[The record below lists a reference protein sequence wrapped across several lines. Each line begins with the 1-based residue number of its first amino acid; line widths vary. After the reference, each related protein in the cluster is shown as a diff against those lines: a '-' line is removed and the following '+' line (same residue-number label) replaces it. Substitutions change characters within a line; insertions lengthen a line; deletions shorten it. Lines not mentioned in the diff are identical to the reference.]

1 METETII
8 KNLSDSFGVSSFEN
22 NAFPLIK
29 RYVNNISSDLKIE
42 KIGTGNLI
50 VRYGEGISKVA
61 FFLM

>member
-29 RYVNNISSDLKIE
+29 RYVNNISPDLKDR
-42 KIGTGNLI
+42 KN
-50 VRYGEGISKVA
+50 RYR
-61 FFLM
+61 

>member
-29 RYVNNISSDLKIE
+29 RYVNNISPDLKDR
-42 KIGTGNLI
+42 KNRYRLFDCQ
-50 VRYGEGISKVA
+50 VR
-61 FFLM
+61 